1 MALRVIGDLR
11 DRADVRAWDPV
22 VGAGD
27 VDVPVKVVGDAA
39 EALDGADAL
48 LILTDWPEFATP
60 SAEALRRMRRRVVI
74 DCVGIV
80 DDKRTDLR
88 DVTYVTMG
96 RAD

>member
-1 MALRVIGDLR
+1 MSAQVVILGASGFIGKALS
-11 DRADVRAWDPV
+11 RAL
-22 VGAGD
+22 AGD

-60 SAEALRRMRRRVVI
+60 PAEALRRMRRRVVI

-80 DDKRTDLR
+80 DEKRTDLR